1 MLIVIAEDSLCEAYI
16 LKVEIIGISHISSYF
31 YVYVYSA
38 VK

>member
-1 MLIVIAEDSLCEAYI
+1 MLIFTAEDSLCEAYI
-16 LKVEIIGISHISSYF
+16 LKVAIIGVSHTSSYF